1 MAFLILLSLVLGG
14 LLAGATY
21 FYFRAREELQEMK
34 RFS

>member
-1 MAFLILLSLVLGG
+1 MAFLILLSLVLVG

-21 FYFRAREELQEMK
+21 FYFRVREELQETK